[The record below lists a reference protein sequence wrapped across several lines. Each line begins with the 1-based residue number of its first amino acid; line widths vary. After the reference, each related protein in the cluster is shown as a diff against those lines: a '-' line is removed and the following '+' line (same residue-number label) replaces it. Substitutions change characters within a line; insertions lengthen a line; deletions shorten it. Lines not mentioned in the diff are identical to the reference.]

1 MVKEGVEYLMAEWEE
16 FERDSGSLE
25 TVMECERRLRHL
37 RQTQQAQSAQSAQS
51 AQPAQPAQ
59 VAGNDMGS
67 VAGSE
72 DGSGTGNGRKRS
84 EETGKQME
92 GNEKRA
98 KVESS
103 TERKRR
109 MKEKKEN
116 PEVQKRTVFLNNISF
131 NATEEQIREYFGKFG
146 TITEVTIVCNNH
158 GKPRGFAYVEFS
170 KEEEAKASVEEDG
183 RVFLGRKLEV
193 KLSVPQE
200 ERKVDKKESNVNHE
214 DIAATI
220 YVSGL
225 PMGVSEYEFSVF
237 FSKVGAI
244 QGDDA

>member
-1 MVKEGVEYLMAEWEE
+1 MAEWEE

-92 GNEKRA
+92 GNEKSA

-200 ERKVDKKESNVNHE
+200 ERKVEKKESNVNHE

>member
-25 TVMECERRLRHL
+25 TVMECERRLRRL
-37 RQTQQAQSAQSAQS
+37 RETQQ

-59 VAGNDMGS
+59 VAGNMAGN

-72 DGSGTGNGRKRS
+72 DGSETGNGRKRS

-116 PEVQKRTVFLNNISF
+116 PEVQKRTVFLNNVSF
-131 NATEEQIREYFGKFG
+131 NATEEQIREHFGKFG

-200 ERKVDKKESNVNHE
+200 ERKVEKKESNVNHE

-244 QGDDA
+244 QGG

>member
-59 VAGNDMGS
+59 VAGNNMGS

-200 ERKVDKKESNVNHE
+200 ERKVEKKESNVNHE
-214 DIAATI
+214 DIAATF

>member
-1 MVKEGVEYLMAEWEE
+1 MAEWEE

-116 PEVQKRTVFLNNISF
+116 PEVQKRTVFLNNVSF
-131 NATEEQIREYFGKFG
+131 NATEVQIREHFGKFG

-200 ERKVDKKESNVNHE
+200 ERKVEKKESNVNHE

>member
-116 PEVQKRTVFLNNISF
+116 PEVQKRTVFLNNVSF

-200 ERKVDKKESNVNHE
+200 ERKVEKKESNVNHE

>member
-1 MVKEGVEYLMAEWEE
+1 MAEWEE

-51 AQPAQPAQ
+51 AQPAQSAQ

-200 ERKVDKKESNVNHE
+200 ERKVEKKESNVNHE

>member
-51 AQPAQPAQ
+51 AQPAQSAQ

-200 ERKVDKKESNVNHE
+200 ERKVEKKESNVNHE

>member
-37 RQTQQAQSAQSAQS
+37 RQTQQAQSAQSAQ
-51 AQPAQPAQ
+51 PAQPAQ

-84 EETGKQME
+84 GETGKQME

-200 ERKVDKKESNVNHE
+200 ERKVEKKESNVNHE

>member
-59 VAGNDMGS
+59 VAGNNMGS

-200 ERKVDKKESNVNHE
+200 ERKVEKKESNVNHE

>member
-1 MVKEGVEYLMAEWEE
+1 MAEWEE

-92 GNEKRA
+92 GNEKRT

-116 PEVQKRTVFLNNISF
+116 PEVQKRTVFLNNVSF
-131 NATEEQIREYFGKFG
+131 NATEEQIREHFGKFG

-193 KLSVPQE
+193 KLSVPQD
-200 ERKVDKKESNVNHE
+200 ERKVEKKESNVNHE

>member
-1 MVKEGVEYLMAEWEE
+1 MAEWEE

-51 AQPAQPAQ
+51 AQPAQ

-84 EETGKQME
+84 GETGKQME

-146 TITEVTIVCNNH
+146 TIAEVTIVCNNH

-200 ERKVDKKESNVNHE
+200 ERKVEKKESNVNHE

>member
-1 MVKEGVEYLMAEWEE
+1 MAEWEE

-170 KEEEAKASVEEDG
+170 KEEEAKASMEEDG

-200 ERKVDKKESNVNHE
+200 ERKVEKKESNVNHE

>member
-1 MVKEGVEYLMAEWEE
+1 MAEWEE

-116 PEVQKRTVFLNNISF
+116 PEVQKRTVFLNNVSF

-200 ERKVDKKESNVNHE
+200 ERKVEKKESNVNHE

-244 QGDDA
+244 QRDDA

>member
-1 MVKEGVEYLMAEWEE
+1 MAEWEE

-116 PEVQKRTVFLNNISF
+116 PEVQKRTVFLNNVSF

-200 ERKVDKKESNVNHE
+200 ERKVEKKESNVNHE